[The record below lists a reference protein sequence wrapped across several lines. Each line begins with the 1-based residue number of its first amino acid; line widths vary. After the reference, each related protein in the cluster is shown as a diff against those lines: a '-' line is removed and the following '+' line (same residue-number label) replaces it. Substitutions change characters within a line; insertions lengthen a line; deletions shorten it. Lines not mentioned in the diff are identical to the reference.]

1 MYYNRKISDS
11 FAQLIKES
19 GDLRWLYHFVKNHDD
34 LDILIGKNHS
44 KEFISVY
51 RGLSRLITIQ
61 KTSSPN
67 KIKID
72 GANSYKALM
81 PDLYGKKDA
90 TFDFKNSMDKLLHQ
104 VVNNEKFDR
113 YYNNRKEGYFQ
124 NQLSRKYGIDGK
136 KDSDFVIIDKE
147 AVIGYSNQKEK
158 DRQFGELQKKYKK
171 IQREISS
178 LNAKSYGKDLGKKA
192 IGNELDF
199 LVLDKNGNVL
209 LIEYKQGQ
217 NTSGIYLSPLQIGL
231 YYELFR
237 SFPKPDLEKAVFE
250 MLKQKQEIG
259 LIPHDWNPPN
269 GIKNIIPVLIISE
282 YNYRSSAKK
291 KYQEILDICRK
302 KLGNDFLRDIKT
314 YNYTEENGLTDW

>member
-1 MYYNRKISDS
+1 MYYNRKISGS
-11 FAQLIKES
+11 FAQLIKEG
-19 GDLRWLYHFVKNHDD
+19 GDLRWLYYYVKDQDD
-34 LDILIGKNHS
+34 LDFLIGKNHS
-44 KEFISVY
+44 KQWISVY

-67 KIKID
+67 TVKID
-72 GANSYKALM
+72 GANSYKAIM
-81 PDLYGKKDA
+81 PNLYGKKNT
-90 TFDFKNSMDKLLHQ
+90 TFDFRSNLDKLIHH
-104 VVNNEKFDR
+104 VANDEKFDR
-113 YYNNRKEGYFQ
+113 YYSNRKEGYFQ

-136 KDSDFVIIDKE
+136 KDNDFVIIDKE

-171 IQREISS
+171 VQREVSS
-178 LNAKSYGKDLGKKA
+178 LNPKRYGKDLGKKA

-199 LVLDKNGNVL
+199 LALDKSGNVL

-231 YYELFR
+231 YYELFTN
-237 SFPKPDLEKAVFE
+237 FPKFDLEKAIFE
-250 MLKQKQEIG
+250 MLSQRQEIG
-259 LIPHDWNPPN
+259 LIPPDWNPPN
-269 GIKNIIPVLIISE
+269 GIKDIIPVLIISE

-291 KYQEILDICRK
+291 KYQEILNICRK
-302 KLGNDFLRDIKT
+302 KLGNDFLSSIKT